1 LVWAFG
7 EKVGSSGPSSQE
19 NLMIHIN
26 LLPVKATRKQE
37 ASRQQLVLFVVVLVL
52 ALGGNYWGYAQ
63 RAGVEDTMKKR
74 VQSTQ
79 ADIALL
85 DKVIGE
91 VKDITQ
97 RKEDLKKK
105 MDILN
110 NLKKNRSG
118 PVKVLDAVQDAVPKK
133 VWLNDFGSSGNS
145 MSFSG
150 KALSHDDLA
159 EFMRDLQNVVNTPGG
174 IGRVVE
180 GGESSKES
188 RVELEDG
195 SVKDYNVSDITHFFT
210 GIQLQH
216 DSEEDQAGVKIVSF
230 QLSCTANFAA

>member
-1 LVWAFG
+1 
-7 EKVGSSGPSSQE
+7 
-19 NLMIHIN
+19 MIHIN

-37 ASRQQLVLFVVVLVL
+37 ASRQQLVLFAVVL
-52 ALGGNYWGYAQ
+52 ALAIGGNYWGYAQ
-63 RAGVEDTMKKR
+63 RASVEDTMRRR

-79 ADIALL
+79 SEISQL

-105 MDILN
+105 MDILT

-133 VWLNDFGSSGNS
+133 VWLLDFGSSGSS
-145 MSFSG
+145 MSFQG

-159 EFMRDLQNVVNTPGG
+159 EFMRDLQNVVDTPKG

-180 GGESSKES
+180 GGESSKEA
-188 RVELEDG
+188 RVEMEDG
-195 SVKDYNVSDITHFFT
+195 SVQEYSVSEITHFFS
-210 GIQLQH
+210 GIQLQR
-216 DSEEDQAGVKIVSF
+216 DSEEEQAGVKIVSF
-230 QLSCTANFAA
+230 SLSCTANFAA